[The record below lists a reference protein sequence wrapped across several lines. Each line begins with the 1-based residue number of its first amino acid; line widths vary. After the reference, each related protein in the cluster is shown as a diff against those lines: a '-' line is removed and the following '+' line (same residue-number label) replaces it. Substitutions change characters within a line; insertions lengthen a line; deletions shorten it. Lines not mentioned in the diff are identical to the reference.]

1 MVGSQNIYMSI
12 SVEAWMVIE
21 VVYLV
26 NINAHLLDEPMVLR
40 VCEEI
45 VFADALMDPW
55 EHLHGSEMW

>member
-1 MVGSQNIYMSI
+1 
-12 SVEAWMVIE
+12 MVIE